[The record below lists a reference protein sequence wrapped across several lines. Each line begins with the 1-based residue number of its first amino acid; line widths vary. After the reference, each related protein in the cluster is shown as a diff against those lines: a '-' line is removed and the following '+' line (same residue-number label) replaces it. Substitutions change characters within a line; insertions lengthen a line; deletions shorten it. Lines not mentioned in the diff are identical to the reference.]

1 MDRVVVAAMY
11 HFVRQPLDNLLDLR
25 RSLLSA
31 MQDNGLRGTL
41 LIATE
46 GINGTI
52 AGSKQGIDAIVA
64 QLRAH
69 AQFTD
74 LQVKYSYNLSNPF
87 QRAKV
92 KLKKEIVTM
101 GVGEVAVAEHTAE
114 HVSPSDWDA
123 LVADP
128 ECVVIDT
135 RNDYEVE
142 IGTFKGAIN
151 PRTETFRE
159 FPEYIQERFGDN
171 KDQKIAMF
179 CTGGIRCEKASAYM
193 KEQGYN
199 NVYQLGGGV
208 LQYLEDRQ
216 GESSAWEG
224 DLFVFDDRVAVDKDL
239 NKSKYHQCYACRRPL
254 ISEDMQHPHYQE
266 GVSCHRCFNESSD
279 AAKLRFAQR
288 QKQMLLAKARGVSH
302 LGVNQR
308 LSEVEKG

>member
-1 MDRVVVAAMY
+1 MVVIAMY

-114 HVSPSDWDA
+114 HVSVSDWDA

-142 IGTFKGAIN
+142 IGTFQGAIN
-151 PRTETFRE
+151 PRTETFRS
-159 FPEYIQERFGDN
+159 FLSTFKSVLVII
-171 KDQKIAMF
+171 KI
-179 CTGGIRCEKASAYM
+179 K
-193 KEQGYN
+193 K
-199 NVYQLGGGV
+199 
-208 LQYLEDRQ
+208 
-216 GESSAWEG
+216 
-224 DLFVFDDRVAVDKDL
+224 
-239 NKSKYHQCYACRRPL
+239 
-254 ISEDMQHPHYQE
+254 
-266 GVSCHRCFNESSD
+266 
-279 AAKLRFAQR
+279 
-288 QKQMLLAKARGVSH
+288 
-302 LGVNQR
+302 
-308 LSEVEKG
+308 